1 MPELP
6 DFKIKWIFMM
16 NIDRDEEIIEGVR
29 VENHSVTLRKGYSLI
44 EKTTVNTSIYI
55 FGAMSL
61 LQKPE

>member
-1 MPELP
+1 
-6 DFKIKWIFMM
+6 M